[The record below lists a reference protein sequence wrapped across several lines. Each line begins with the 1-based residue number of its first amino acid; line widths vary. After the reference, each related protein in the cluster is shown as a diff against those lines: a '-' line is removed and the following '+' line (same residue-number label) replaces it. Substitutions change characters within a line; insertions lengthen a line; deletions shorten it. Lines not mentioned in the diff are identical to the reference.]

1 MNANSIAMRQAEPD
15 TAPQSQLRIALFSGN
30 YNIVRDGANKA
41 LNRLVD
47 FLLERGAAVRIY
59 SPTTDRPAFAP
70 SGDLVSVPS
79 LPIPRRSDYRL
90 ALGLTAAIRA
100 DIRRFRPTHFHL
112 SCPDLLGTQAQ
123 MFARELGVP
132 VVASMHTRFETYFRY
147 YGLGFLA
154 PLVERRLRKFYA
166 RSDLVLAPNA
176 PIAAELRAGGFARQ
190 IRIWGRGVDRE
201 LFNPSRRSRQWRRA
215 RGFAEDE
222 IVILFFGRLV
232 REKGL
237 GQFEAAIAELRR
249 RGHRI
254 RPLVVGDGPERAGL
268 EARLGD
274 AVFTGHLEGPALAEA
289 VASADILVNPSLTEA
304 FGNVILE
311 AMASGL
317 AVVSA
322 DASSARALIGDHAAG
337 MLVARDDAGAYAD
350 AVEQLIRSPS
360 RRRLLAAAAVLAS
373 AAFTWSDVLGSV
385 LDCYVAM
392 G

>member
-132 VVASMHTRFETYFRY
+132 VVASMHTRFETYFR
-147 YGLGFLA
+147 
-154 PLVERRLRKFYA
+154 
-166 RSDLVLAPNA
+166 
-176 PIAAELRAGGFARQ
+176 
-190 IRIWGRGVDRE
+190 
-201 LFNPSRRSRQWRRA
+201 
-215 RGFAEDE
+215 
-222 IVILFFGRLV
+222 
-232 REKGL
+232 
-237 GQFEAAIAELRR
+237 
-249 RGHRI
+249 
-254 RPLVVGDGPERAGL
+254 
-268 EARLGD
+268 
-274 AVFTGHLEGPALAEA
+274 
-289 VASADILVNPSLTEA
+289 
-304 FGNVILE
+304 
-311 AMASGL
+311 
-317 AVVSA
+317 
-322 DASSARALIGDHAAG
+322 
-337 MLVARDDAGAYAD
+337 
-350 AVEQLIRSPS
+350 
-360 RRRLLAAAAVLAS
+360 
-373 AAFTWSDVLGSV
+373 
-385 LDCYVAM
+385 
-392 G
+392 